1 MRIKSSH
8 PRQRCAK
15 LTDVQSADIVW
26 MMTSSALVLLMV
38 PGAALF
44 YSGYS
49 EAGSVRS
56 LMWAPVMTTT
66 VIGLQ
71 VSAAQAKL
79 LYCSKS
85 ALVVLVGLFNR
96 FFAVLDG
103 VLGRHGRHCVP

>member
-71 VSAAQAKL
+71 VSAAQAML
-79 LYCSKS
+79 LSYSKS
-85 ALVVLVGLFNR
+85 AIVVLVGLFDR
-96 FFAVLDG
+96 IFAVLDG
-103 VLGRHGRHCVP
+103 FLGRHGWCCVP